1 MPSPFALWLDSA
13 CSGFDYTIL
22 GAVHRLQQT
31 GADAVLGPLARL
43 FSLLGRGGIALIL
56 LGLFLLAFRR
66 TRRYGAAVLLSLAI
80 GALLTNVLFK
90 PLVARPRPYAGTAS
104 VLYRWWREAGASFE
118 RDLSFPSGHTTAAMA
133 AMSALFFL
141 DAHAKR
147 TRWLYLLPAF
157 LMGFSRL
164 YLVVHY
170 PTDVLA
176 GLLTGLLSGALAAA
190 VCREKKA

>member
-22 GAVHRLQQT
+22 DAVHRLQQS
-31 GADAVLGPLARL
+31 GADAVLGPLARF
-43 FSLLGRGGIALIL
+43 FSLLGRGGAALIL

-66 TRRYGAAVLLSLAI
+66 TRRYGAAVLLSLAA
-80 GALLTNVLFK
+80 GALLTNVFCK
-90 PLVARPRPYAGTAS
+90 PLVARPRPYADTAS

-118 RDLSFPSGHTTAAMA
+118 RDLSFPSGHTTAVTA

-141 DAHAKR
+141 ERRAKR
-147 TRWLYLLPAF
+147 ARWLYLLPA
-157 LMGFSRL
+157 LVMGFTRL

-176 GLLTGLLSGALAAA
+176 GFLAGLLSGAFAAA
-190 VCREKKA
+190 VCREKTA